1 MSSLLSR
8 YQISIH
14 AALILKVTIL
24 SQIYRLNIWV
34 RIILFFVG
42 AITIIEENIY
52 EHTYKKLQY
61 LGDEDHPLVFVNEV
75 RIVQA

>member
-1 MSSLLSR
+1 
-8 YQISIH
+8 
-14 AALILKVTIL
+14 
-24 SQIYRLNIWV
+24 LNIWV

-52 EHTYKKLQY
+52 EHTDKKLQY